1 MTTIRKLYE
10 NPLGLYS
17 KPTKEREY
25 RKLPDGRTQVD
36 MTDEIVGKT
45 TIDKYLVSTVLLW
58 HYLNDDY
65 EEVPQ
70 WETMIFA
77 KENETVNYEDVYCM
91 RHPTLKKAIEGHA
104 EAVLSV
110 MNETVVRKPNGYL
123 EWNFDEEV
131 VSKEL

>member
-1 MTTIRKLYE
+1 MIMMAI
-10 NPLGLYS
+10 
-17 KPTKEREY
+17 KEREY
-25 RKLPDGRTQVD
+25 RKLSDGRSQVD
-36 MTDEIVGKT
+36 MADEIVGKT
-45 TIDKYLVSTVLLW
+45 TIDNYLVSTVLLW
-58 HYLNDDY
+58 HYLNDDF

-77 KENETVNYEDVYCM
+77 KENEIVNYQDVYCM
-91 RHPTLKKAIEGHA
+91 RYPTLEKAIEGHT

-131 VSKEL
+131 VRRKL